1 MNSTALRLLHYVVGG
16 TFDSQ
21 DLMKLLKIKR
31 WQFNEHIKK
40 LTQENY
46 IKKNGNTITLQDN
59 AKARLLQSISRRL
72 DIQRLLR
79 DSNEQLFVL
88 VTEPITINQLCINTG
103 LSFSTV
109 YKAISDFKS
118 IGVLARKPALD
129 DSLKSRVSDKVQLS
143 SKDTDLVTFARILKT
158 EQDSR
163 YESDAEIIFKN
174 DSIILKK
181 ILSGKITKGQ
191 TTAYTLFSDYGVR
204 YNSPFDYYVE
214 QKPPLDI
221 HDILMHAVVAAYKDQ
236 NKLSLTVAI
245 VFYVRNKSKF
255 DSIRLRELACFFEIT
270 TVWLDIE
277 GYLQRHDLKNP
288 KLFLPWQE
296 FVLKAELYNI
306 PTSLYVLPKSYP
318 KLFDYIEK
326 NLVEDMTIYVIGGEN
341 MRIKNLKGTTQDCD
355 IIVENLL
362 DFEKLK
368 YVLSAKLNYSKIPIE
383 EFSTEDLR
391 LSPNDIF
398 EHISSSRIDLFAKK
412 IMRTVS
418 LSSTMIS
425 RIDVIDYGKLKVG
438 LLCNEDVFLFKAIA
452 SRQGDIQDMASLVQN
467 STSQPSKYQHGLFD
481 WQIVWDELL
490 LQERI
495 NQIHDFTI
503 HVFQQLNYIDEQTN
517 ITPPF
522 LDELKRHVLD
532 RLIQKQLRGGVQ
544 SLNHIAELLS
554 DSDISEKMIRNRI
567 DSLVRNNTLTKKH
580 DGNVYLELAQL
591 PVFPEPAWEINIEN
605 LKTYLYWRFPTRTE
619 AASISLVLIV
629 YKLLESGYE
638 TIGEIDD
645 IVIQTLAVA
654 SRCEQDHSP
663 RFGFSTVEFTKICVK
678 LSNASLENINV
689 YQVSDLEKYRKMLK
703 QN

>member
-40 LTQENY
+40 LIQENY

-88 VTEPITINQLCINTG
+88 VTEPITINQLCTKTG

-118 IGVLARKPALD
+118 IGVLARKPDLD

-158 EQDSR
+158 EQEGL

-174 DSIILKK
+174 NDIVLKK

-191 TTAYTLFSDYGVR
+191 TTAYTLFSDYGIR

-214 QKPPLDI
+214 QDSPLDI
-221 HDILMHAVVAAYKDQ
+221 HDVLMHAVVAAYNAQD
-236 NKLSLTVAI
+236 KLGLIIAI
-245 VFYVRNKSKF
+245 VFYLKNKEKF
-255 DSIRLRELACFFEIT
+255 DSILLRELACFFGIT
-270 TVWLDIE
+270 TIWLDVE

-296 FVLKAELYNI
+296 FVSKAELYNI

-318 KLFDYIEK
+318 KLFADIEK

-341 MRIKNLKGTTQDCD
+341 MRIKNLKGTTIDCD
-355 IIVENLL
+355 IVIENLL

-368 YVLSAKLNYSKIPIE
+368 YVLSTKLNYSKIPIE

-391 LSPNDIF
+391 LFPTDIF
-398 EHISSSRIDLFAKK
+398 EHISCSRINLFAEK
-412 IMRTVS
+412 IMHQVS

-425 RIDVIDYGKLKVG
+425 RIDVINYGKLKVG
-438 LLCNEDVFLFKAIA
+438 LLCNEDVFLLKVIA
-452 SRQGDIQDMASLVQN
+452 SRQGDIQDMASLVKG
-467 STSQPSKYQHGLFD
+467 STNQPSKYQHGLFD
-481 WQIVWDELL
+481 WQIVWDEML
-490 LQERI
+490 LQERM
-495 NQIHDFTI
+495 NPIHDFSI
-503 HVFQQLNYIDEQTN
+503 NIFQQLSYLDEQTDV
-517 ITPPF
+517 TVPF
-522 LDELKRHVLD
+522 LNELKRHVLD
-532 RLIQKQLRGGVQ
+532 RLIKNQLHGGVQ
-544 SLNHIAELLS
+544 SLNYIVELLS
-554 DSDISEKMIRNRI
+554 GGDMSEKIIRNRV
-567 DSLVRNNTLTKKH
+567 DSLVRNNTLIKKH
-580 DGNVYLELAQL
+580 DGKVFLELAQL
-591 PVFPEPAWEINIEN
+591 PLFPESVWEINAEN
-605 LKTYLYWRFPTRTE
+605 LKTYLHWRFPSRVKSPDLE
-619 AASISLVLIV
+619 IMALSDDLINF
-629 YKLLESGYE
+629 GYSN
-638 TIGEIDD
+638 IGEIDG
-645 IVIQTLAVA
+645 IIIRTLAVA
-654 SRCEQDHSP
+654 SRYEKDHSP
-663 RFGFSTVEFTKICVK
+663 NLQFTSIGFAKICVK
-678 LSNASLENINV
+678 LSNVSIRNI
-689 YQVSDLEKYRKMLK
+689 K
-703 QN
+703 

>member
-1 MNSTALRLLHYVVGG
+1 MNSTALRLLHYVVNG
-16 TFDSQ
+16 TFYSN
-21 DLMKLLKIKR
+21 DLMKLVKIKR

-158 EQDSR
+158 ERDGL

-174 DSIILKK
+174 NNIVLKK

-191 TTAYTLFSDYGVR
+191 TTAYTLFSDYGIR

-214 QKPPLDI
+214 QDSPLDI
-221 HDILMHAVVAAYKDQ
+221 HDVLMHAVVAAYNAQD
-236 NKLSLTVAI
+236 KLGLIIAI
-245 VFYVRNKSKF
+245 VFYLKNKEKF
-255 DSIRLRELACFFEIT
+255 DSILLRELACFFGIIT
-270 TVWLDIE
+270 IWLDVE

-296 FVLKAELYNI
+296 FILKSELYNI
-306 PTSLYVLPKSYP
+306 PASLYVLPKSYP
-318 KLFDYIEK
+318 KLFADIEK

-341 MRIKNLKGTTQDCD
+341 MRIKNLKGTTKDCD
-355 IIVENLL
+355 IVVENLL
-362 DFEKLK
+362 EFKKLK
-368 YVLSAKLNYSKIPIE
+368 YVLSTKLNYSKIPIE

-391 LSPNDIF
+391 LFPTDIF
-398 EHISSSRIDLFAKK
+398 EHISCSRINLFAEK
-412 IMRTVS
+412 IMHQVS

-425 RIDVIDYGKLKVG
+425 RMDVINYGKLKIG
-438 LLCNEDVFLFKAIA
+438 LLCNEDVFLFKTIA
-452 SRQGDIQDMASLVQN
+452 SRQGDIQDMASLVKG
-467 STSQPSKYQHGLFD
+467 STNQPSKYQHGLFD
-481 WQIVWDELL
+481 WQIVWDEML
-490 LQERI
+490 LQERM
-495 NQIHDFTI
+495 NPVHDFTI
-503 HVFQQLNYIDEQTN
+503 NVFQQLCYLDEQTD

-522 LDELKRHVLD
+522 LNELKRHVLD
-532 RLIQKQLRGGVQ
+532 RLIGNQLHGGVQ
-544 SLNHIAELLS
+544 SLNYIVELLS
-554 DSDISEKMIRNRI
+554 GGDMSEKIIRNRV
-567 DSLVRNNTLTKKH
+567 DSLVRNNTLIKKY
-580 DGNVYLELAQL
+580 DGKVYLELAQL
-591 PVFPEPAWEINIEN
+591 PLFPESVWEINAEN
-605 LKTYLYWRFPTRTE
+605 LKTYLHWRFPSRVKSPDLE
-619 AASISLVLIV
+619 IMALSDDLINF
-629 YKLLESGYE
+629 GYSN
-638 TIGEIDD
+638 IGEIDG
-645 IVIQTLAVA
+645 IIIQTLAVA
-654 SRCEQDHSP
+654 SRYEKDHSP
-663 RFGFSTVEFTKICVK
+663 NLQFTSVGFAKICVK
-678 LSNASLENINV
+678 LSNVSIRNI
-689 YQVSDLEKYRKMLK
+689 K
-703 QN
+703 